1 MDGIYFLYDGKKL
14 KKDDEDK
21 LIKDLFRDRCNI
33 LVLDIKG
40 LMGATLYY
48 IK

>member
-1 MDGIYFLYDGKKL
+1 MDGIHFLYNGGKF

-21 LIKDLFRDRCNI
+21 LIKDLFTDNCNI
-33 LVLDIKG
+33 LVLDVKG
-40 LMGATLYY
+40 LIGATLYY